1 MLTQNVMLASNKT
14 KGLADISAEQRPAK
28 GYARRF
34 KAESLADSGARRNP
48 ESVIFRKA
56 YSLDVIVCLIRRA
69 LPYANI
75 RKAFSLLCQHA
86 LVGIRVNSWATNGR
100 CNEIHTKS

>member
-1 MLTQNVMLASNKT
+1 MLASNKT
-14 KGLADISAEQRPAK
+14 KGLADISAGQRPAK

-34 KAESLADSGARRNP
+34 KAESLADNGAKRNL
-48 ESVIFRKA
+48 ESAMFHKA

-86 LVGIRVNSWATNGR
+86 IISDF
-100 CNEIHTKS
+100 